1 MTAAAQAGPLAG
13 LKVVELGQLIAGPFA
28 AKTLADFGADV
39 IKIEA
44 PRSGDP
50 LRKWRLLKDGTSVWW
65 QVQSRNKRSVAL
77 DLRQA
82 EAQDIVRKL
91 ALDADVL
98 IENFRPGAMEGW
110 GLGPDA
116 LLALNPRLIMLRISG
131 YGQTGPYRDR
141 PGFGVVAEAMSGLR
155 HLTGEPG
162 RVPVRVGV
170 SIGDTLAAL
179 HGVIGILLA
188 LQHRHASGKG
198 QVVDVALYE
207 AVFNCMESLLP
218 EYSAFG
224 AVRGPAGSAMP
235 GIAPTNAYRCRDGA
249 SAASAGP
256 PQARPAPSG
265 GSEPREAGSVGAP
278 YVLIAGNGDSIF
290 KRLMQCIGRPDLAA
304 DAALASNDGRVLRV
318 QELDDAIG
326 QWAGA
331 LTVQEV
337 LAALESAEVPAGKI
351 YTVADIAADPHYAA
365 RGMLQKVQMD
375 DGSELAV
382 PGFVPKLSATP
393 GSQRRNAPAL
403 GQDTDAVLRE
413 VGLTEAQIGA
423 LRERGIVG

>member
-1 MTAAAQAGPLAG
+1 MTAAAPTGPLAG

-44 PRSGDP
+44 PRTGDP

-77 DLRQA
+77 DLRQL
-82 EAQDIVRKL
+82 EAQEIVRKL

-110 GLGPDA
+110 GLGPDE
-116 LLALNPRLIMLRISG
+116 LLKLNPRLIMLRISG

-188 LQHRHASGKG
+188 LQHRHASGQG
-198 QVVDVALYE
+198 QVIDVALYE

-235 GIAPTNAYRCRDGA
+235 GIAPTNAYRCSDGA
-249 SAASAGP
+249 YA
-256 PQARPAPSG
+256 
-265 GSEPREAGSVGAP
+265 
-278 YVLIAGNGDSIF
+278 LIAGNGDSIF
-290 KRLMQCIGRPDLAA
+290 KRLMVCIHRPDLAA
-304 DAALASNDGRVLRV
+304 DPALADNAGRVVRV

-326 QWAGA
+326 QWAA
-331 LTVQEV
+331 SLTVEEV
-337 LAALESAEVPAGKI
+337 LAALERAEVPAGKI

-375 DGSELAV
+375 DGSEIAV

-413 VGLTEAQIGA
+413 VGLTEAQIAA
-423 LRERGIVG
+423 LRERGVVG